1 MTKAEIIAQT
11 LRVMKL
17 NDEPDY
23 HTIVVAEL
31 QRKLPEGVDI
41 RTCEDFKHLNVE
53 CCKHLP
59 QLLSAL

>member
-31 QRKLPEGVDI
+31 QRKLPEAWRSKPA
-41 RTCEDFKHLNVE
+41 RT
-53 CCKHLP
+53 
-59 QLLSAL
+59 SAT